1 MLTKQHS
8 IRVKKRLLAM
18 HHHSNVGHIGGNL
31 SALDAL
37 LVLFHDVLD
46 DVDEFVL
53 SKGHSAGALYA
64 VLWSV
69 GILNDDDLN
78 TFHKDDTLLP
88 AHPPANR
95 IPRISFATGSLGH
108 GLSLAAGLAL
118 AQKLKWQ
125 NRRVFCLT
133 SDGEW
138 QEGSIWEALIFSAH
152 HNLSNLTVMIDH
164 NKLQGFGTTNDVA
177 SMSPLWEKIKG
188 FDVSISVIDGHDID
202 AIRAGLQKE
211 TSRPHFVFLKTVK
224 GKGISFMENKMEWHY
239 LPLSNEQY
247 QIAITEMDQS

>member
-1 MLTKQHS
+1 
-8 IRVKKRLLAM
+8 
-18 HHHSNVGHIGGNL
+18 
-31 SALDAL
+31 
-37 LVLFHDVLD
+37 
-46 DVDEFVL
+46 
-53 SKGHSAGALYA
+53 
-64 VLWSV
+64 
-69 GILNDDDLN
+69 
-78 TFHKDDTLLP
+78 
-88 AHPPANR
+88 
-95 IPRISFATGSLGH
+95 
-108 GLSLAAGLAL
+108 LAL

-164 NKLQGFGTTNDVA
+164 NKLQGFGSTNDVA

-202 AIRAGLQKE
+202 AIRAGLQME